1 LTLDEHEEVLI
12 SAGKSR
18 AEMFLRV
25 RQMRNVPQDA
35 RIHCFAKMAKSEQE
49 SRIAVDNLTHSIR
62 ECAPRS
68 GAWELAGRR
77 KKQAAALVL

>member
-1 LTLDEHEEVLI
+1 
-12 SAGKSR
+12 
-18 AEMFLRV
+18 
-25 RQMRNVPQDA
+25 
-35 RIHCFAKMAKSEQE
+35 MAKSEQE